1 MEEIEELKL
10 KFSFIPEEYAVLFSR
25 FITGELDADTWG
37 DYTIAFGQF
46 WINVLVERER
56 ERRKGT

>member
-1 MEEIEELKL
+1 MEELELKL
-10 KFSFIPEEYAVLFSR
+10 SFTPEEYAVLFSR
-25 FITGELDADTWG
+25 FVTGELDADTWG

-56 ERRKGT
+56 RKGT